1 MVKLLPPSV
10 ASNDCKERLALQGRT
25 VSTLLG
31 VIAAVLF
38 AVSTSV
44 QAEVKIVKDDYFIDA
59 VDPGIKIFVRE
70 KMQAGNKKFTDDNIV
85 VFLHGATF
93 PSTPDFDLQHK
104 DYSWAD
110 FMVKQ
115 GFVVYLLDYR
125 NYGFSTRE
133 KAMDEPAN
141 QNKPVSRS
149 YLVIRDIGAV
159 VDHILKKRH
168 VKKVSLIGWSWGAMT
183 AGYYASLHSDKLHKI
198 VLYAPA
204 YAFPLHTNLGPGS
217 GLQDRRHPYEFNFAR
232 IGAYRLGTAEADDKR
247 WDGEIPVDDKSQYRD
262 RDVQVAFN
270 EAALATDPTSKT
282 RNPPALRAP
291 NGVLEDTFYQE
302 TGRRLWNAANIYVP
316 TLVIAGE
323 YDTWSYPEDRE
334 TLMRDLVHA
343 PVKKSV
349 LIKDATH
356 FVIFEK
362 NRMQLFNETLKFLKE

>member
-1 MVKLLPPSV
+1 MVTYN
-10 ASNDCKERLALQGRT
+10 ARLSQNHKQQSSIHRRT
-25 VSTLLG
+25 SISMIGT
-31 VIAAVLF
+31 IATILF
-38 AVSTSV
+38 AASTF
-44 QAEVKIVKDDYFIDA
+44 AHADVKIVKNDYFIDA

-70 KMQAGNKKFTDDNIV
+70 KMQEGNKKFTDDNIV

-115 GFVVYLLDYR
+115 GFVVYMLDYR

-217 GLQDRRHPYEFNFAR
+217 GLQNRRHPYEFNFAK

-247 WDGEIPVDDKSQYRD
+247 WDGEIPLEDKSQYRD

-282 RNPPALRAP
+282 RNPRSLRAP

-302 TGRRLWNAANIYVP
+302 TGRGLWNAANIYVP

-334 TLMRDLVHA
+334 LLMRDLVHA

-362 NRMQLFNETLKFLKE
+362 HRMELFNETLAFLKE